1 MAQYE
6 SSTFS
11 IPYSQERVYAKLED
25 LNNLEA
31 LKDKLPEDKVKE
43 FSFDRDSVTAD
54 VPPVGKVTLRVV
66 DRETPKC
73 VKFAAGNSPLPF
85 NMWVQVIPDG
95 AEGSKMRV
103 VVKAEINFMLKGM
116 IEKPLKDA
124 LEKIGEVLS
133 KIPY

>member
-6 SSTFS
+6 SSTFR
-11 IPYSQERVYAKLED
+11 IPYSQDRVFAKIED
-25 LNNLEA
+25 LSNLEA
-31 LKDKLPEDKVKE
+31 LKEKLPADKVKE
-43 FSFDRDSVTAD
+43 FAC

-66 DRETPKC
+66 ERETPKC
-73 VKFAAGNSPLPF
+73 VKFEAENSPLPF
-85 NMWVQVIPDG
+85 NLWVQVVPDG
-95 AEGSKMRV
+95 DEASKMRV

-124 LEKIGEVLS
+124 LEKIGDVLS

>member
-31 LKDKLPEDKVKE
+31 LKSRLPEDKVKE
-43 FSFDRDSVTAD
+43 FTFDRDSVTAD
-54 VPPVGKVTLRVV
+54 VPPMGKVTLRVV
-66 DRETPKC
+66 DREAPKC
-73 VKFAAGNSPLPF
+73 VKFSADNSPMPF
-85 NMWVQVIPDG
+85 NMWIQVVPNG
-95 AEGSKMRV
+95 EEASKMRV
-103 VVKAEINFMLKGM
+103 VIKAEINFMLKSM
-116 IEKPLKDA
+116 IEKPLKNA

>member
-6 SSTFS
+6 SSTFC
-11 IPYSQERVYAKLED
+11 IPYSQERVYAKLEN
-25 LNNLEA
+25 LSNLEA
-31 LKDKLPEDKVKE
+31 LKEKLPADKVKE
-43 FSFDRDSVTAD
+43 FECDRDSVTAH

-66 DRETPKC
+66 EREEPKC
-73 VKFAAGNSPLPF
+73 VKFAADNSPLPF

>member
-6 SSTFS
+6 SSTFC

-25 LNNLEA
+25 LSNLEA
-31 LKDKLPEDKVKE
+31 LKEKLPADKVKE
-43 FSFDRDSVTAD
+43 FACDRDSVTAD

-66 DRETPKC
+66 EREEPKC
-73 VKFAAGNSPLPF
+73 VKFAADNSPLPF
-85 NMWVQVIPDG
+85 NMWIQVIPDG
-95 AEGSKMRV
+95 AEASKMRV

-124 LEKIGEVLS
+124 LEKIGDVLS

>member
-11 IPYSQERVYAKLED
+11 IPFSQERVYAKLED

-31 LKDKLPEDKVKE
+31 LKSRLPEDKVKE

-54 VPPVGKVTLRVV
+54 VPPMGKVTLRVV
-66 DRETPKC
+66 EREAPKC
-73 VKFAAGNSPLPF
+73 VKFAADNSPLPF
-85 NMWVQVIPDG
+85 NMWIQVVPSG
-95 AEGSKMRV
+95 EEASKMRV

-116 IEKPLKDA
+116 IEKPLKNA

>member
-6 SSTFS
+6 SSTFC
-11 IPYSQERVYAKLED
+11 IPYSQERVYAKLEN
-25 LNNLEA
+25 LSNLEA
-31 LKDKLPEDKVKE
+31 LKEKLPADKVKE
-43 FSFDRDSVTAD
+43 FECDRDSVTAD
-54 VPPVGKVTLRVV
+54 VPPVGKVTMRVV
-66 DRETPKC
+66 EREEPKC
-73 VKFAAGNSPLPF
+73 VKFAADNSPLPF

>member
-6 SSTFS
+6 SSTYR

-25 LNNLEA
+25 LSNLES
-31 LKDKLPEDKVKE
+31 LKEKLPQDKVKN
-43 FSFDRDSVTAD
+43 FSCNRDSVTAEIS
-54 VPPVGKVTLRVV
+54 PIGKVTLNVV
-66 DRETPKC
+66 EREIPKC
-73 VKFAAGNSPLPF
+73 VKFATENSPLPF

-95 AEGSKMRV
+95 EETSKMRV

-124 LEKIGEVLS
+124 LEKIGDVLS

>member
-1 MAQYE
+1 MSQYE
-6 SSTFS
+6 SSVKC

-73 VKFAAGNSPLPF
+73 VKFAADNSPLPF

-95 AEGSKMRV
+95 SEASKMRV

-124 LEKIGEVLS
+124 LEKIGTVLS

>member
-6 SSTFS
+6 SSTFD

-25 LNNLEA
+25 LNSLEG
-31 LKDKLPEDKVKE
+31 LKGRLPEDKVKE
-43 FSFDRDSVTAD
+43 FTFDRDSVTAD
-54 VPPVGKVTLRVV
+54 VPPVGKVTLKVV
-66 DRETPKC
+66 DREAPKC
-73 VKFAAGNSPLPF
+73 VKFAAENSPLPF
-85 NMWVQVIPDG
+85 NMWVQVIPNG
-95 AEGSKMRV
+95 EEASKMRV

-124 LEKIGEVLS
+124 LEKIGTVLS

>member
-6 SSTFS
+6 SSTFC
-11 IPYSQERVYAKLED
+11 IPYSQERVYAKLEN
-25 LNNLEA
+25 LSNLEA
-31 LKDKLPEDKVKE
+31 LKEKLPADKVKE
-43 FSFDRDSVTAD
+43 FECDRDSVTAD

-66 DRETPKC
+66 EREEPKC
-73 VKFAAGNSPLPF
+73 VKFAADNSPLPF
-85 NMWVQVIPDG
+85 NMWVHVIPDG

>member
-6 SSTFS
+6 ISTFS

-31 LKDKLPEDKVKE
+31 LKSRLPEDKVKE
-43 FSFDRDSVTAD
+43 FTFDRDSVTAD
-54 VPPVGKVTLRVV
+54 VPPMGKVTLRVV
-66 DRETPKC
+66 DREAPKC
-73 VKFAAGNSPLPF
+73 VKFSADNSPMPF
-85 NMWVQVIPDG
+85 NMWIQVVPNG
-95 AEGSKMRV
+95 EEASKMRV
-103 VVKAEINFMLKGM
+103 VIKAEINFMLKSM
-116 IEKPLKDA
+116 IEKPLKNA

>member
-73 VKFAAGNSPLPF
+73 VKFAADNSPLPF

-95 AEGSKMRV
+95 NEASKMRV

-124 LEKIGEVLS
+124 LEKIGTVLS

>member
-6 SSTFS
+6 SSTFD
-11 IPYSQERVYAKLED
+11 IPFSQEKVYAKLED

-31 LKDKLPEDKVKE
+31 LKSRLPEDKVKE
-43 FSFDRDSVTAD
+43 FTFDRDSVTAD
-54 VPPVGKVTLRVV
+54 VPPMGKVTLRVV
-66 DRETPKC
+66 DREVPKC
-73 VKFAAGNSPLPF
+73 VKFAADNSPLPF
-85 NMWVQVIPDG
+85 NMWIQVIPNG
-95 AEGSKMRV
+95 EEASKMRV

-116 IEKPLKDA
+116 IEKPLKGA